1 MLSCAAKVCGGISIS
16 MYFSQRPV
24 DGICTKLCFLRVLC
38 ASAVRCMPEVLIE
51 ARGIHAYYG
60 ASHVL
65 HGVDLV
71 LNRGEAV
78 GLMGRNGMG
87 KTTLLRS
94 ILGLLPAYE
103 GEVKV
108 RGMDMTRSA
117 PHRIARA
124 GIAYVPEGRG
134 IFSRLSV
141 EENLVM
147 AARPG
152 VDGKRD
158 WTFGRVLSLFPRL
171 AERLRHGGQ
180 QLSGGEQQMLTI
192 GRALLTNPDVL
203 ILDEAT
209 EGLAPL
215 VAREIWAILSQLR
228 DAGLSAI
235 IVDKNFSA
243 VSSIT
248 DRNIVLVKGRVVLE
262 GSAIDLKRD
271 PEALQR
277 HLGI

>member
-1 MLSCAAKVCGGISIS
+1 ML
-16 MYFSQRPV
+16 
-24 DGICTKLCFLRVLC
+24 
-38 ASAVRCMPEVLIE
+38 EVLIE
-51 ARGIHAYYG
+51 ARGIVTGYG
-60 ASHVL
+60 ASRVL

-71 LNRGEAV
+71 LKRGEAV

-94 ILGLLPAYE
+94 ILGLLPLQA
-103 GEVKV
+103 GTVKV
-108 RGMDMTRSA
+108 RGVDMAGAA

-134 IFSRLSV
+134 IFADLSV

-147 AARPG
+147 AARAG
-152 VDGKRD
+152 VDGRRD
-158 WTFGRVLSLFPRL
+158 WTFERVLSVFPRL
-171 AERLRHGGQ
+171 AQRLRHGGQ

-192 GRALLTNPDVL
+192 GRALMTNPDVL
-203 ILDEAT
+203 VLDEAM

-215 VAREIWAILSQLR
+215 MAREIWTILRQLR

-235 IVDKNFSA
+235 VVDKSFSA
-243 VSSIT
+243 VSAIT
-248 DRNIVLVKGRVVLE
+248 DRNVVLVKGRVVLE
-262 GSAIDLKRD
+262 GSVLDLKRD
-271 PEALQR
+271 PQLLQR

>member
-1 MLSCAAKVCGGISIS
+1 
-16 MYFSQRPV
+16 
-24 DGICTKLCFLRVLC
+24 
-38 ASAVRCMPEVLIE
+38 MPEVLIE
-51 ARGIHAYYG
+51 ARGIQAYYG
-60 ASHVL
+60 ARHVF

-71 LNRGEAV
+71 LKRGEAV

-94 ILGLLPAYE
+94 ILGLLPPKE

-108 RGMDMTRSA
+108 HGVDMTQAA

-134 IFSRLSV
+134 VFSGLSV

-152 VDGKRD
+152 VGGKRE
-158 WTFGRVLSLFPRL
+158 WTLQRVLTVFPRL

-192 GRALLTNPDVL
+192 GRALMTNPDAL

-215 VAREIWAILSQLR
+215 VAREIWAILKQLR
-228 DAGLSAI
+228 ETGMAAI

-243 VSSIT
+243 VSSVT
-248 DRNIVLVKGRVVLE
+248 DRNIVLVKGRIALE
-262 GSAIDLKRD
+262 GSAADLKRD
-271 PEALQR
+271 PAALQR